1 MLALWHSA
9 RAKKAFLEKIFK
21 KYQITGDNCVK
32 RLLKLAADKD
42 ITVIRGDSATGKTK
56 GTYMQY
62 SKEHIA
68 KFYLQNKNV
77 QKILKEIEL

>member
-1 MLALWHSA
+1 MIGKHNI
-9 RAKKAFLEKIFK
+9 KISNQRVHFNF
-21 KYQITGDNCVK
+21 DVSRN
-32 RLLKLAADKD
+32 

-62 SKEHIA
+62 SKEHIS
-68 KFYLQNKNV
+68 KFYLQDKNV